1 MSVAPRC
8 FDYYLVLYAK
18 KPLQRIYFPPFRSCH
33 GAHFFFIL
41 TETVYLNTGV
51 CKYFYHPSRRKDLSP
66 FTCLRVPAAGGSRG
80 LTRMP
85 WVGRELLSAGGI

>member
-1 MSVAPRC
+1 MPKSPSREFTFHLSDHAMVP
-8 FDYYLVLYAK
+8 
-18 KPLQRIYFPPFRSCH
+18 I
-33 GAHFFFIL
+33 FFFIL